1 METYPVH
8 LRFADGREEA
18 ATVDARCWR
27 MYRADGSW
35 HSYSSRDR
43 GLVIHELVGMWEV
56 RSTAFNFIQS
66 PEGGGVYQEITE
78 GPKNG

>member
-8 LRFADGREEA
+8 LRFADGREET

-27 MYRADGSW
+27 MYRADGR
-35 HSYSSRDR
+35 HHCFRSRDR
-43 GLVIHELVGMWEV
+43 GLVIHEHIGGAV
-56 RSTAFNFIQS
+56 RSTAFSFVQS